1 MTNEN
6 LYLVGTAHID
16 LAGPKRLE
24 GLLNCLSPDIVALEF
39 HKDREFAIE
48 ERKKVSPEEEERE
61 TDKVLQE
68 VGLNLTIEQRRTMLE
83 GGRDISAVMGY
94 EHKVSKAY
102 TDANPKSR
110 LEYIDI
116 SIFENGIEE
125 FRQGYIAAMK
135 GVLTQV
141 AQEPELRKPFFEMLD
156 KGKKGFL
163 EQSMAGVVAIY
174 ENAEMMGE
182 LAEVLRDP
190 ETYEA
195 MKGQLPPNAIQALEQ
210 IYNPKRDD
218 AMANKINELYNS
230 GNHRLVAV
238 TGLMHTPGLKSRI
251 ADLNPTIM
259 TLADYDSN

>member
-6 LYLVGTAHID
+6 LYLIGTAHID
-16 LAGPKRLE
+16 LAGPRRLE
-24 GLLNCLSPDIVALEF
+24 GLLKRLSPDIVALEF

-48 ERKKVSPEEEERE
+48 ERKKASPEEEERE

-68 VGLNLTIEQRRTMLE
+68 VGLNLTSEQRRTMLE
-83 GGRDISAVMGY
+83 GGRDISAVRGY
-94 EHKVSKAY
+94 EHTVSKAY

-116 SIFENGIEE
+116 SLFENGVEE
-125 FRQGYIAAMK
+125 FKQGYIAAIK
-135 GVLTQV
+135 GMLAQI
-141 AQEPELRKPFFEMLD
+141 AQEPELREPFFEMLD

-163 EQSMAGVVAIY
+163 EQLMAGVAAIY
-174 ENAEMMGE
+174 ENAEMIGE

-210 IYNPKRDD
+210 IYNPKRDE
-218 AMANKINELYNS
+218 AMANRINELYNS

-238 TGLMHTPGLKSRI
+238 TGLIHTPGLKSRI
-251 ADLNPTIM
+251 LDLNPTVM
-259 TLADYDSN
+259 TLVDYDSN

>member
-1 MTNEN
+1 MTNDN

-16 LAGPKRLE
+16 LAEPRRLE
-24 GLLNCLSPDIVALEF
+24 GILNRFSPDIVALEF

-48 ERKKVSPEEEERE
+48 ERKKINPKDEERE

-68 VGLNLTIEQRRTMLE
+68 VGLDLTPEQRRTMLE
-83 GGRDISAVMGY
+83 GGRDINAIMGY
-94 EHKVSKAY
+94 EHTVSKAY

-116 SIFENGIEE
+116 SIFENGVEE
-125 FRQGYIAAMK
+125 FKQGYIAAMK
-135 GVLTQV
+135 GMLAQI

-156 KGKKGFL
+156 NGKKGFL
-163 EQSMAGVVAIY
+163 EKSMEGVAAIY

-182 LAEVLRDP
+182 LAEALRDP

-195 MKGQLPPNAIQALEQ
+195 MEGQLPPNAVQTLKQ
-210 IYNPKRDD
+210 IYNPKRDE
-218 AMANKINELYNS
+218 AMANRINELYNS

-251 ADLNPTIM
+251 SDLNPTVM